1 MEGQINYY
9 VLNFYLAD
17 DTIEIKEKVVQNNGK
32 DPYPL
37 LLKRGKV
44 NFKYFKFLI
53 LFIKIKYF
61 ILNFSYQNNLFIL
74 ITQEWP

>member
-1 MEGQINYY
+1 M
-9 VLNFYLAD
+9 NFYLAD

-44 NFKYFKFLI
+44 
-53 LFIKIKYF
+53 KIIY
-61 ILNFSYQNNLFIL
+61 FSYQNNQFIL
-74 ITQEWP
+74 IIQEWHLKKKNSILLKILFAEEI